1 MPKTAEDFS
10 VSGRLSYDAPVFG
23 LGNLGRRCFESVVG
37 LFAVLGF
44 LYVPLGHHTGFEH
57 AKAVLSTPAA
67 TAAIEDVTRAALS
80 IRERAVAYVTGR
92 AAVPPTPEAAPKSR
106 RSEPRAVP
114 PKLK

>member
-1 MPKTAEDFS
+1 M
-10 VSGRLSYDAPVFG
+10 APVFG

-57 AKAVLSTPAA
+57 AKAVLGTPAA
-67 TAAIEDVTRAALS
+67 AAAIEDVTSAALS
-80 IRERAVAYVTGR
+80 LRERAIAYVTGR
-92 AAVPPTPEAAPKSR
+92 VPEPLPPEPSPRSR

>member
-1 MPKTAEDFS
+1 M
-10 VSGRLSYDAPVFG
+10 APVFG
-23 LGNLGRRCFESVVG
+23 LGNLGRRCFESIVG

-80 IRERAVAYVTGR
+80 LRERAIAYVTGQ
-92 AAVPPTPEAAPKSR
+92 ASAPLPPQPSPRSR

>member
-1 MPKTAEDFS
+1 M
-10 VSGRLSYDAPVFG
+10 FG

-44 LYVPLGHHTGFEH
+44 LYVPLGRHTGFEH

-67 TAAIEDVTRAALS
+67 AAAIEDVTRAAAQL
-80 IRERAVAYVTGR
+80 RERAVAYVTGGQ
-92 AAVPPTPEAAPKSR
+92 APPPPAEMAPKRR

-114 PKLK
+114 PKLH

>member
-1 MPKTAEDFS
+1 M
-10 VSGRLSYDAPVFG
+10 APVFG

-37 LFAVLGF
+37 LFAILGF

-67 TAAIEDVTRAALS
+67 SSAIEDISAAALS
-80 IRERAVAYVTGR
+80 LRERAVAYVTGR
-92 AAVPPTPEAAPKSR
+92 VPVAPPAAPATPPEVPARAR

>member
-1 MPKTAEDFS
+1 M
-10 VSGRLSYDAPVFG
+10 APVFG

-67 TAAIEDVTRAALS
+67 SAAIADITTTALS
-80 IRERAVAYVTGR
+80 LRERALAYVTGR
-92 AAVPPTPEAAPKSR
+92 IPEPTPAAPAAPPISSTPAR